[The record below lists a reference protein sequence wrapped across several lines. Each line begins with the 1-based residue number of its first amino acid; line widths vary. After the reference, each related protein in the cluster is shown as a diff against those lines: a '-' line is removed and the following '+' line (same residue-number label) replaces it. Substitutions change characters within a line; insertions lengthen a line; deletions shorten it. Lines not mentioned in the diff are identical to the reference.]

1 MKGTH
6 LVRVTKL
13 QGGMPLP
20 LSGVHVETLHLTA
33 PVEVVHDAQTMY
45 LCLDGEVVV
54 DFDLEFV
61 HLRALETCTVQ
72 QGHKLSPVDAAVV
85 LRVKTSG

>member
-13 QGGMPLP
+13 QGGVPLP
-20 LSGVHVETLHLTA
+20 LDGVHVETLHLTA
-33 PVEVVHDAQTMY
+33 PLEIAHSAQTLY

-61 HLRALETCTVQ
+61 HLRALETCTMQ
-72 QGHKLSPVDAAVV
+72 QAHKLSPVEAAVV
-85 LRVKTSG
+85 LRVVGAG